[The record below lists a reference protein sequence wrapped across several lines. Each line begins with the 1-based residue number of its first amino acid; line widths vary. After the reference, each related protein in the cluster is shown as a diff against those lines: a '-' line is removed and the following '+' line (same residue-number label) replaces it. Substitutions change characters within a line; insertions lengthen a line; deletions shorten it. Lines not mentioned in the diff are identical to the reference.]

1 MNHTKGKKNQWHTDD
16 VLRDTLTHEEKTLTP
31 LPYSNV
37 AWGPT
42 ARACLY
48 KGKLL
53 GPIPDLLIH
62 NLSSD
67 NLPK

>member
-16 VLRDTLTHEEKTLTP
+16 VLRDTLAHEEKTLTP

-42 ARACLY
+42 ARACRKANFWDPY
-48 KGKLL
+48 QT
-53 GPIPDLLIH
+53 
-62 NLSSD
+62 
-67 NLPK
+67 

>member
-42 ARACLY
+42 ARACTKANFWDPY
-48 KGKLL
+48 QTY
-53 GPIPDLLIH
+53 
-62 NLSSD
+62 
-67 NLPK
+67 